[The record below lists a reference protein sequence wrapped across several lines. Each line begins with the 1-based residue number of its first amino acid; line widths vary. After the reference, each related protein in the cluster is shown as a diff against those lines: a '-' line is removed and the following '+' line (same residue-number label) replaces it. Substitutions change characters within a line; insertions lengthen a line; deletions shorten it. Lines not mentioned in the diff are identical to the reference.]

1 MNASALSNGL
11 PSVERGWIS
20 TGSSRGGRK
29 HVGAGIM
36 LCVRIDGRE
45 VETTP
50 VSLARLVFDG
60 RADRH
65 SPAKVSGAAAE
76 RSLEQALESPHCEAL
91 SDELLR
97 RLQSMYVSDSP
108 EIDLRGL
115 CERVE
120 RLSRWRWTNPH
131 IASRFLWAAA
141 WLNDVMDRLE
151 QAAEF
156 YDLFLQTSSRESHLR
171 LLAYNNRGVL
181 RIRLGRLEGVH
192 DLARAAIPQSE
203 NQVDAESVGLP
214 AACFNLLNLINVSL
228 GSAVLTKAVDAEL
241 AAYFAQLPEDCQLFW
256 LGNEGLEPDEG
267 AGTRA
272 ELAEGDK
279 SRFAILCDPSFKRLN
294 ILTTRLS
301 FHARD
306 LAGGEGSLAM
316 NRLSAV
322 ASQLVLWDARPNG
335 DGSSGGHTA
344 QTRNAVGGRYGF
356 CAEAA
361 SLLLSEDIPA
371 SLTRLESPLARA
383 EQSAREELA
392 DIEGRLA
399 LGQYELAKSRLQVQ
413 RKILA
418 SLNRRGRLA
427 GLLARVDAQLEH
439 VAYLESQS
447 EQLALQRTCAS
458 LIAETEQFCRITD
471 LCRAQRD
478 RDDLVARLQRVRSG
492 LDPQTGAEVAALLD
506 ELSARLERHLVRIK
520 RVEIRR
526 SIRGPMR
533 TLRRNW
539 PTDWALPVP
548 EAAEKAL
555 AQCHVSDPQC
565 CVEDWVAM
573 KDRLDAHQGR
583 HHLHKAM
590 ALLQAEPVCWDRV
603 EGELAEALA
612 CRPDLWSAV
621 APLFGVLCPADGEAT
636 AGVQAAMRS
645 AAARLFDAASEPAGD
660 DGPLGRAGGL
670 LNRAFQQTKN
680 RADRCLVLW
689 RRVADTLSPLL
700 EQEDLDAIS
709 QVKAVVQRCLDGW
722 PMEIAE
728 LPGRVD
734 PRHPANLFLESC
746 DKARRL
752 TEARRLLNARPA
764 RWDEATAAY
773 GGLLDLGLD
782 TPGQLRRAAT
792 GYYLA
797 VCRGQ
802 DAPHV
807 QRQILA
813 GLEAW
818 LAKKPPEAVPH
829 VRRQD
834 LTYEI
839 ERLRTDAGDCP
850 NDTKGGGP
858 GPQEQGKSEA

>member
-1 MNASALSNGL
+1 MLS
-11 PSVERGWIS
+11 
-20 TGSSRGGRK
+20 
-29 HVGAGIM
+29 
-36 LCVRIDGRE
+36 VRIDGRE

-50 VSLARLVFDG
+50 ASLARLVFDG

-65 SPAKVSGAAAE
+65 SPAKTPGATAE

-91 SDELLR
+91 SDELLH
-97 RLQSMYVSDSP
+97 RLRSMYAADSP
-108 EIDLRGL
+108 EIDIQGL
-115 CERVE
+115 CEQVE
-120 RLSRWRWTNPH
+120 RLSRWRWANPH
-131 IASRFLWAAA
+131 VASRFLWAAA

-156 YDLFLQTSSRESHLR
+156 YDSFLQTSSRESHLR

-181 RIRLGRLEGVH
+181 RIRLGRLEGVL
-192 DLARAAIPQSE
+192 DLARATVPQSE
-203 NQVDAESVGLP
+203 SETGAQSIGLP

-228 GSAVLTKAVDAEL
+228 ESAALTQAVDEEL
-241 AAYFAQLPEDCQLFW
+241 AAYFAQLPQDSRTLW
-256 LGNEGLEPDEG
+256 LGGEDLDPDGESP
-267 AGTRA
+267 TRA
-272 ELAEGDK
+272 DLAEEGK
-279 SRFAILCDPSFKRLN
+279 PSLAILRDATFRRLN
-294 ILTTRLS
+294 ALTGRLS
-301 FHARD
+301 RHAGD
-306 LAGGEGSLAM
+306 LAGGEGGLTM
-316 NRLSAV
+316 PRLSTV
-322 ASQLVLWDARPNG
+322 ASQLILWDARSNG
-335 DGSSGGHTA
+335 DGPPGDVAAEAGRA
-344 QTRNAVGGRYGF
+344 DAGRYGF

-361 SLLLSEDIPA
+361 SLLLSEDIPS
-371 SLTRLESPLARA
+371 SLVRLESPLARA

-392 DIEGRLA
+392 SIEGRLA

-413 RKILA
+413 RRILA

-447 EQLALQRTCAS
+447 EQLGLQRTCAS

-478 RDDLVARLQRVRSG
+478 RDDLVARLRRVRSG
-492 LDPQTGAEVAALLD
+492 LDPQTGNEVAALLD

-539 PTDWALPVP
+539 PADWALPVP

-555 AQCHVSDPQC
+555 AQCHVSDPQG

-612 CRPDLWSAV
+612 CQPNLWSAV
-621 APLFGVLCPADGEAT
+621 APLFGVLCPADGET
-636 AGVQAAMRS
+636 SAGVQAAMRS

-670 LNRAFQQTKN
+670 LNRAFEQTKN
-680 RADRCLVLW
+680 RADRCLGLW
-689 RRVADTLSPLL
+689 RCVADTLSPLL
-700 EQEDLDAIS
+700 EREDLDAIA
-709 QVKAVVQRCLDGW
+709 QVERVVQRCLDGW

-752 TEARRLLNARPA
+752 TEAGRLLNARPA

-773 GGLLDLGLD
+773 GGLLELGLD

-797 VCRGQ
+797 ACREQ

-818 LAKKPPEAVPH
+818 LAEKPPEAVPH

-834 LTYEI
+834 LTHEI